1 MRQREGW
8 VDNWEGR
15 ARVGE
20 EGGGRMTHLPTDPFL
35 GQNLNPHL
43 GIAGLPQQ
51 TLRGGGGKKN
61 KSKTIGMEIGAAN
74 SAV

>member
-1 MRQREGW
+1 MK
-8 VDNWEGR
+8 
-15 ARVGE
+15 
-20 EGGGRMTHLPTDPFL
+20 HLPTDPFL
-35 GQNLNPHL
+35 GRNLNPHL

-51 TLRGGGGKKN
+51 TLRGGGGGKKN